1 MTRPGIEHDT
11 SAQSSPVDVAR
22 RGLLRVGSAAVAAG
36 AVAAVVSAR
45 SVTPAAADDSTDP
58 DRQAARVRFQRGVSV
73 DDYGAVGDGTT
84 NDHTAIQKA
93 IDAGTAAGVPVRFT
107 AGKTYVAD
115 AVLSVTGPAT
125 LSGYGATL
133 RATGGSTPTPDYLDR
148 SAFRTHGSHVT
159 IEGLTIVGN
168 GGQAYVG
175 GMRGINSN
183 GTAEES
189 CVDCH
194 IRDVTIR
201 DMGDIAICTEWWID
215 STIIGCVLSELGYA
229 GVIVMS
235 PNRVTI
241 DRVVV
246 ENVHQDTTPQSYG
259 ISVTDRVNTDEG
271 RATDVTVSNC
281 LVRNVSQWT
290 GISTHGGN
298 RITFAHN
305 RVLGCNRGIVYGAGN
320 PSRGVTATD
329 GIVIGNVIDG
339 DGDEDGAGAS
349 VALAVIGQST
359 GAESTA
365 YKSANIVKNHVR
377 LIEATTNGVWL
388 DEQ

>member
-1 MTRPGIEHDT
+1 MTRQEIEHDT
-11 SAQSSPVDVAR
+11 AQASSPVALAR
-22 RGLLRVGSAAVAAG
+22 RGLLRAGTGAMAAG
-36 AVAAVVSAR
+36 AVAVVAAAR
-45 SVTPAAADDSTDP
+45 SVTPAAADDSTGSDG
-58 DRQAARVRFQRGVSV
+58 RSARVRFQRGVSV
-73 DDYGAVGDGTT
+73 DDYGAKGDGST
-84 NDHTAIQKA
+84 NDRVAIQKA
-93 IDAGTAAGVPVRFT
+93 IDAGTAAGVAVRFT

-125 LSGYGATL
+125 ISGYGATL

-148 SAFRTHGSHVT
+148 SAIRTYGSQVS

-168 GGQAYVG
+168 GGQTYTG

-183 GTAEES
+183 GTPEEP

-194 IRDVTIR
+194 VRDVTIR
-201 DMGDIAICTEWWID
+201 EMGDIAICTEWWTD
-215 STIIGCVLSELGYA
+215 STISGCVLTELGYA

-235 PNRVTI
+235 PDRMSI

-246 ENVHQDTTPQSYG
+246 ENVHQDTTPQTYG
-259 ISVTDRVNTDEG
+259 ISVTDRVNTVEG

-281 LVRNVSQWT
+281 LVRNVAKWT

-298 RITFAHN
+298 RINFAHN
-305 RVLGCNRGIVYGAGN
+305 RVIGCHRGIVYGAGN
-320 PSRGVTATD
+320 PTREVTATD
-329 GIVIGNVIDG
+329 GIVIGNLI
-339 DGDEDGAGAS
+339 DGAGAGES

-365 YKSANIVKNHVR
+365 YKSANIVKNHDR

>member
-1 MTRPGIEHDT
+1 MTRQELELDT
-11 SAQSSPVDVAR
+11 TEQPSSAALAR
-22 RGLLRVGSAAVAAG
+22 RGLLRVGSGAVAAG
-36 AVAAVVSAR
+36 AVAMVAAAR
-45 SVTPAAADDSTDP
+45 SVTPAAADDSVGP
-58 DRQAARVRFQRGVSV
+58 DGRAARVRFQRGVSV
-73 DDYGAVGDGTT
+73 DDYGAEGDGST
-84 NDHTAIQKA
+84 NDRVAIQKA

-115 AVLSVTGPAT
+115 AVLSITGPAT
-125 LSGYGATL
+125 ISGYGATL
-133 RATGGSTPTPDYLDR
+133 RATGGSTPTPNYLDR
-148 SAFRTHGSHVT
+148 SAIRTYGSQVT
-159 IEGLTIVGN
+159 IEGLTIIGN
-168 GGQAYVG
+168 GGQTYTG

-183 GTAEES
+183 GTPEDP

-194 IRDVTIR
+194 VRDVTIR
-201 DMGDIAICTEWWID
+201 DMGDIAICTEWWTD
-215 STIIGCVLSELGYA
+215 STIIGCVLTELGYA

-246 ENVHQDTTPQSYG
+246 ENVHQDTTPQTYG
-259 ISVTDRVNTDEG
+259 ISVTDRVNTVDG

-281 LVRNVSQWT
+281 LVRNVASWT

-298 RITFAHN
+298 RINFAHN
-305 RVLGCNRGIVYGAGN
+305 RVIGCHRGIVYGAGN
-320 PSRGVTATD
+320 PSRGVAATD
-329 GIVIGNVIDG
+329 GIVSGNVIDG
-339 DGDEDGAGAS
+339 DGAGES

-377 LIEATTNGVWL
+377 LVEATTNGVWL
-388 DEQ
+388 DEL